1 MTPMHRFLIFALA
14 GSLCMPLK
22 AQWTTNT
29 ALNTP
34 IATGTTDD
42 LQALTGPSG
51 RTYVAMFQPTS
62 NGYSP
67 RLQVLNELGVA
78 RLGSNGM
85 AFNTTASM
93 GTYTVTWDLRLDANE
108 HVYIG
113 FTATGNT
120 DAVVHRLDSSGN
132 HVWNTAGVALGQ
144 GYDVKLLPL
153 NNGDLM
159 VGWLDANGG
168 GAKLRK
174 IGASGSFAWPS
185 AVTIASPTGSGQVQV
200 GELMEYSN
208 GDVLVVYYV
217 RTGFGPSALPYA
229 QRYTASGTAVWL
241 QPKALTSGWYV
252 YSNRRY
258 SLVQRGDTAYFG
270 MAAAQGLDLQAK
282 VQRINPL
289 GGLPWGAN
297 GVDVSTLNNQYE
309 RDVTLGIAPDGDAL
323 YAVAEVTP
331 LSQGQMGTLVQKMHL
346 KTGAL
351 PWGSAGRMLFNPSSK
366 DQGPK
371 GDLGFIDSKPV
382 VVYSDGFNNGGTPV
396 RLLAAFLDTAGA
408 LVDSIPLATYTSP
421 KGRIQLSGASGF
433 DVTAVWSEDRGAGS
447 LGFAQRLNRTPC
459 PQASAGAGWASQ
471 LDSAWLWYTGSGAD
485 SLFWDLG
492 DGSTASSVPGDTL
505 RHSYAANGTYA
516 VVQYAFRSCG
526 TSDTAQVS
534 GGIQGIGEAEGRA
547 ARVRVGPTPTENAL
561 VLDAPGPVSAVCW
574 DVLGRPVGSILR
586 WEPATWWTPCADCP
600 DGMYYL
606 ELEGVGRQAIV
617 LKRP

>member
-1 MTPMHRFLIFALA
+1 MHRFLLLALW
-14 GSLCMPLK
+14 GSCLPVS
-22 AQWTTNT
+22 AQWTAST
-29 ALNTP
+29 AVNTP
-34 IATGTTDD
+34 VATGTTDD
-42 LQALTGPSG
+42 LQAITGPSG
-51 RTYVAMFQPTS
+51 RTYVAMFQPTT

-67 RLQVLNELGVA
+67 RLQVLNEQGFA

-85 AFNTTASM
+85 AFNTTTSM
-93 GTYTVTWDLRLDANE
+93 SSYTVTWDMRLDANE

-113 FTATGNT
+113 FTGTGNT
-120 DAVVHRLDSSGN
+120 DAVVHRLDSAGN
-132 HVWNTAGVALGQ
+132 HVWNTAGIGLGQ

-153 NNGDLM
+153 LSGDLM
-159 VGWLDANGG
+159 VGWLDANGS

-174 IGASGSFAWPS
+174 ISAAGSFAWPA

-208 GDVLVVYYV
+208 GDVLVIFYV

-229 QRYTASGTAVWL
+229 QRYTASGTSVWL

-258 SLVQRGDTAYFG
+258 PLVQRGDTAYFG

-309 RDVTLGIAPDGDAL
+309 RDLSLGIVPDGDAL
-323 YAVAEVTP
+323 FVAAEVTP

-382 VVYSDGFNNGGTPV
+382 LVYSDGFNNGGTPV

-408 LVDSIPLATYTSP
+408 LVDSIPLATYAAP
-421 KGRIQLSGASGF
+421 KGRIHLSGAAGF

-459 PQASAGAGWASQ
+459 PPVSAGIGWGSL
-471 LDSAWLWYTGSGAD
+471 LDSAWMWYSGSGAD
-485 SLFWDLG
+485 SLFWEFG
-492 DGSTASSVPGDTL
+492 DGTTASSSASDTL
-505 RHSYAANGTYA
+505 RHSYAANGSYP

-526 TSDTAQVS
+526 STDTAQWS
-534 GGIQGIGEAEGRA
+534 GLIQGIGTAEPGVRALQVLPTRTPNEVVLHA
-547 ARVRVGPTPTENAL
+547 AR
-561 VLDAPGPVSAVCW
+561 PVSAVCW
-574 DVLGRPVGSILR
+574 DVLGRPVGSISR
-586 WEPATWWTPCADCP
+586 WEPGTAWTPCANCP
-600 DGMYYL
+600 DGVYYL
-606 ELEGVGRQAIV
+606 ELNGHDRQAIV
-617 LKRP
+617 LSRR